1 MVLLDA
7 RRLVIDVQRG
17 CHPLGNHSG
26 AETARS
32 GLGDPA
38 PEDELELIGTPQVKV
53 FADDLLEED
62 AYLGRSV
69 QDLREREFRL

>member
-1 MVLLDA
+1 
-7 RRLVIDVQRG
+7 
-17 CHPLGNHSG
+17 
-26 AETARS
+26 
-32 GLGDPA
+32 
-38 PEDELELIGTPQVKV
+38 LELIGTPQVKV